1 TLGGPFT
8 ALGEASSPPRLP
20 GPPHSCTALYTGLHT
35 ASLGSALFLRCADV
49 PGLARALEMSAPG
62 LWDAS
67 SRLPFEPPVHARPA
81 RPVLHAGRTRMGERV
96 RPAFFVPCRRR
107 QARGILRG
115 SSWIRA
121 MLRVLLLIGLLL
133 AGLGGCAPSVTPL
146 YRDYEVRLTTEADT
160 GRADTFARIRAALRS
175 AGWEEAESEAP
186 NVVATAP
193 R

>member
-1 TLGGPFT
+1 
-8 ALGEASSPPRLP
+8 
-20 GPPHSCTALYTGLHT
+20 
-35 ASLGSALFLRCADV
+35 
-49 PGLARALEMSAPG
+49 
-62 LWDAS
+62 
-67 SRLPFEPPVHARPA
+67 RPS

-115 SSWIRA
+115 CSWIRA

-133 AGLGGCAPSVTPL
+133 AGLGGSAPSATPL
-146 YRDYEVRLTTEADT
+146 YRDYQVRLTTEEDT

-186 NVVATAP
+186 NVDAAAP
-193 R
+193 RLISNRGLSRTDVALDVAPIGDRFVRVFFHPYRYSVLGGRTKVA